1 MSLAVQSGHTVLG
14 QFESH
19 KTQPLPPSSG
29 NQLPQIQHS
38 SLLLICDR
46 EPFIYLLVRRTCT
59 TQYRDGHRECEWL
72 NAQWLVHAST
82 VGGLELFASYSRYRF
97 SVGSGVTLL
106 EPTVC
111 SFAIIMRL
119 GLRCRLAQGLGLL
132 ARTCRIGP
140 SGGSMTWNGSGRGF
154 SLSLFFLRFIFI

>member
-46 EPFIYLLVRRTCT
+46 EPSIYLLVRRTCT
-59 TQYRDGHRECEWL
+59 TCTQYRDGHRECEWF

-97 SVGSGVTLL
+97 SVGSGVITLL

-111 SFAIIMRL
+111 SFAIMRL
-119 GLRCRLAQGLGLL
+119 ALGSRFYVATYLSVAEVLLGRVPVTPKFSRFSRLRSSPHA
-132 ARTCRIGP
+132 
-140 SGGSMTWNGSGRGF
+140 
-154 SLSLFFLRFIFI
+154 

>member
-59 TQYRDGHRECEWL
+59 AQYRDGHRECKWF

-82 VGGLELFASYSRYRF
+82 VGRLELFASYSRYRF
-97 SVGSGVTLL
+97 SVGSGVITLL

-111 SFAIIMRL
+111 SFAMMRL
-119 GLRCRLAQGLGLL
+119 CASQFQHVRYVYGRSVRAGLSRSPAKKSDLL
-132 ARTCRIGP
+132 LSPGP
-140 SGGSMTWNGSGRGF
+140 MT
-154 SLSLFFLRFIFI
+154 RFYVAT

>member
-1 MSLAVQSGHTVLG
+1 MDILRLSLAVQSGHTVLG

-82 VGGLELFASYSRYRF
+82 VGGLELFASYMYSRYRRPRLVGLPYTYESYGTCTYGRF
-97 SVGSGVTLL
+97 SAPLRRALRGLQQKKVTC
-106 EPTVC
+106 C
-111 SFAIIMRL
+111 SRL
-119 GLRCRLAQGLGLL
+119 SP
-132 ARTCRIGP
+132 GP
-140 SGGSMTWNGSGRGF
+140 SMT
-154 SLSLFFLRFIFI
+154 RFYVAT

>member
-1 MSLAVQSGHTVLG
+1 MDILRLSLAVQSGHTVLG

-97 SVGSGVTLL
+97 SVGSGVITLL

-111 SFAIIMRL
+111 SFAIMRL
-119 GLRCRLAQGLGLL
+119 ALGLSAL
-132 ARTCRIGP
+132 GASARAVRV
-140 SGGSMTWNGSGRGF
+140 GF
-154 SLSLFFLRFIFI
+154 LHCTYYVASST